1 MISQRRFDALLKR
14 LYDGNSTIVAGVSG
28 GPDSICMLHLLA
40 SSSLSPRVVVAHL
53 NFSLRGEESNG
64 DMRFVEER
72 AKFYGFPFLCKT
84 ADTRAYAK
92 ERSLSIEI
100 AAREIRYKWFGEI
113 LSSYAPAVLAV
124 AHNANDN
131 AETLLLNLL
140 RGTGIKGLCGIAE
153 RAPLPYR
160 DNDKYEVIRPLL
172 SFEREEIEEYL
183 ASNSLQARIDSTN
196 ALCDV
201 ARNRIRNIIIPQMRQ
216 INPSAVR
223 RLNMDIA
230 NFADAYL
237 LLQQGLSNCK
247 ESYVLY
253 RTGGK
258 LPLSGQ
264 SGQGV
269 QFRLAL
275 LKRYLQLMLD
285 GKALAAAGG
294 TALLLELLE
303 EFNFPAT
310 MLEEVAESLK
320 RSSAAPQ
327 CDAKFWRT
335 ERYTMVL
342 EEGNLYIYLSLAESE
357 GRTPLP
363 DALIQAEPQGALVQ
377 AEPQGALVQAEP
389 QGALIQADSQSG
401 FARAGI
407 IPLKNGL
414 IFSYMFY
421 EWEGEGTPVEHCKRL
436 SDGNL
441 LTLDADSITFPLRLR
456 PAKSGDFFAPLGMK
470 RGNKRINDYLGERKV
485 ERLLREHAQ
494 VLEDAGGRVVALVGF
509 QVAEGARVT
518 EKSRRLMTL
527 TLQYNG

>member
-84 ADTRAYAK
+84 ADTRAYAE

-183 ASNSLQARIDSTN
+183 AHNSLQARIDSTN

-253 RTGGK
+253 RAGGK

-269 QFRLAL
+269 QFRSAL

-320 RSSAAPQ
+320 RSSASPQ
-327 CDAKFWRT
+327 CDARFWRT
-335 ERYTMVL
+335 ERYTMVDNRAKNCFFHR
-342 EEGNLYIYLSLAESE
+342 GKVYYS
-357 GRTPLP
+357 
-363 DALIQAEPQGALVQ
+363 QAEAAEFATSYGVEIDAEYIDDEQAAFNEGYRWDLTWGYDFDTAL
-377 AEPQGALVQAEP
+377 
-389 QGALIQADSQSG
+389 
-401 FARAGI
+401 GI
-407 IPLKNGL
+407 SNTGKLEISYGKEDIDYYVDGDPTSSY
-414 IFSYMFY
+414 IF
-421 EWEGEGTPVEHCKRL
+421 H
-436 SDGNL
+436 
-441 LTLDADSITFPLRLR
+441 
-456 PAKSGDFFAPLGMK
+456 
-470 RGNKRINDYLGERKV
+470 
-485 ERLLREHAQ
+485 
-494 VLEDAGGRVVALVGF
+494 
-509 QVAEGARVT
+509 
-518 EKSRRLMTL
+518 
-527 TLQYNG
+527 

>member
-320 RSSAAPQ
+320 RSSAVPQ
-327 CDAKFWRT
+327 SDARFWRT

-357 GRTPLP
+357 GSALLP
-363 DALIQAEPQGALVQ
+363 D
-377 AEPQGALVQAEP
+377 
-389 QGALIQADSQSG
+389 ALIQADSQSG

>member
-84 ADTRAYAK
+84 ADTRAYAE

-253 RTGGK
+253 RAGGK

-357 GRTPLP
+357 GRALLP
-363 DALIQAEPQGALVQ
+363 D
-377 AEPQGALVQAEP
+377 
-389 QGALIQADSQSG
+389 ALIQADSQSG

-436 SDGNL
+436 TDGNL

>member
-84 ADTRAYAK
+84 ADTRAYAA

-253 RTGGK
+253 RAGGK

-264 SGQGV
+264 SGQGM
-269 QFRLAL
+269 QFRTAL

-320 RSSAAPQ
+320 RSSTAPQ
-327 CDAKFWRT
+327 SDARFWRT

-357 GRTPLP
+357 GRALLP
-363 DALIQAEPQGALVQ
+363 DALIQA
-377 AEPQGALVQAEP
+377 
-389 QGALIQADSQSG
+389 DSQGG

-436 SDGNL
+436 TDGNL

>member
-253 RTGGK
+253 RAGGK

-269 QFRLAL
+269 QFRSAL

-327 CDAKFWRT
+327 CDARFWRT

-363 DALIQAEPQGALVQ
+363 D
-377 AEPQGALVQAEP
+377 
-389 QGALIQADSQSG
+389 ALIQADSQSG

>member
-253 RTGGK
+253 RAGGK

-320 RSSAAPQ
+320 RSSAASQ
-327 CDAKFWRT
+327 YDARFWRT

-357 GRTPLP
+357 GSALLP
-363 DALIQAEPQGALVQ
+363 D
-377 AEPQGALVQAEP
+377 
-389 QGALIQADSQSG
+389 ALIQADSQSG

-436 SDGNL
+436 TDGNL

>member
-84 ADTRAYAK
+84 ADTRAYAE

-237 LLQQGLSNCK
+237 LLHQGLSNCK

-253 RTGGK
+253 RAGGK
-258 LPLSGQ
+258 LPLFGQ

-269 QFRLAL
+269 QFRTAL

-327 CDAKFWRT
+327 CDARFWRT

-357 GRTPLP
+357 GRAPLP
-363 DALIQAEPQGALVQ
+363 DALVQ

-401 FARAGI
+401 FSRAGI

-518 EKSRRLMTL
+518 EKSRRLMTF

>member
-253 RTGGK
+253 RAGGK

-269 QFRLAL
+269 QFRSAL

-327 CDAKFWRT
+327 CDARFWRT

-363 DALIQAEPQGALVQ
+363 DALIQA
-377 AEPQGALVQAEP
+377 
-389 QGALIQADSQSG
+389 DSQSG

-421 EWEGEGTPVEHCKRL
+421 EWEGEETPVEHCKRL
-436 SDGNL
+436 TDGNL

>member
-253 RTGGK
+253 RAGGK

-269 QFRLAL
+269 QFRSAL

-327 CDAKFWRT
+327 CDARFWRT

-342 EEGNLYIYLSLAESE
+342 EEGNLYIYLSSAESE
-357 GRTPLP
+357 GSALLP
-363 DALIQAEPQGALVQ
+363 D
-377 AEPQGALVQAEP
+377 
-389 QGALIQADSQSG
+389 ALIQADSQSG

-456 PAKSGDFFAPLGMK
+456 PAKSGDFFALLGMK

>member
-253 RTGGK
+253 RAGGK

-269 QFRLAL
+269 QFRSAL

-327 CDAKFWRT
+327 CDARFWRT

-342 EEGNLYIYLSLAESE
+342 EEGNLYIYLSSAESE
-357 GRTPLP
+357 GSALLP
-363 DALIQAEPQGALVQ
+363 D
-377 AEPQGALVQAEP
+377 
-389 QGALIQADSQSG
+389 ALIQADSQSG

-421 EWEGEGTPVEHCKRL
+421 EWEGEETPVEHCKRL
-436 SDGNL
+436 TDGNL

>member
-1 MISQRRFDALLKR
+1 M
-14 LYDGNSTIVAGVSG
+14 
-28 GPDSICMLHLLA
+28 
-40 SSSLSPRVVVAHL
+40 
-53 NFSLRGEESNG
+53 
-64 DMRFVEER
+64 
-72 AKFYGFPFLCKT
+72 
-84 ADTRAYAK
+84 
-92 ERSLSIEI
+92 
-100 AAREIRYKWFGEI
+100 
-113 LSSYAPAVLAV
+113 
-124 AHNANDN
+124 
-131 AETLLLNLL
+131 
-140 RGTGIKGLCGIAE
+140 
-153 RAPLPYR
+153 
-160 DNDKYEVIRPLL
+160 
-172 SFEREEIEEYL
+172 
-183 ASNSLQARIDSTN
+183 
-196 ALCDV
+196 
-201 ARNRIRNIIIPQMRQ
+201 
-216 INPSAVR
+216 
-223 RLNMDIA
+223 
-230 NFADAYL
+230 
-237 LLQQGLSNCK
+237 
-247 ESYVLY
+247 LY
-253 RTGGK
+253 RAGGK

-320 RSSAAPQ
+320 RSSASPQ

-342 EEGNLYIYLSLAESE
+342 EEGNLYIYLSSAESE
-357 GRTPLP
+357 GSALLP
-363 DALIQAEPQGALVQ
+363 DALIQAEPQGALIQ
-377 AEPQGALVQAEP
+377 ADS